1 MNCYEKSSLISIG
14 FIPNLLVV
22 AEAKAGFLQLA
33 VLLVLVV
40 AWSCCKWLWCFL
52 AEKEEILS
60 WLRPLG
66 ESIRPLGE
74 ESDISPEVD
83 EVTVVLVV
91 SLVLREAEPPA
102 EPVPRKTPSKTSS
115 GAARRAWLGRPS
127 PQSESESDESP
138 VKGTE
143 RIWLA
148 LWKKEE
154 EKRIVTKSN
163 ATSLRILNTLCSVH
177 VIQMQPISISLN
189 YNSDQNPSF
198 VYCWSISHTLEYEF
212 FCLGSLGRS
221 GW

>member
-1 MNCYEKSSLISIG
+1 MTYHEKSSLISIG

-33 VLLVLVV
+33 VLLV

-66 ESIRPLGE
+66 ESIKPLGE

-148 LWKKEE
+148 LWKNKQTILKMNKMQLDQESLAHCALFMWSFCNQRDMTWRSVW
-154 EKRIVTKSN
+154 RIVFT
-163 ATSLRILNTLCSVH
+163 
-177 VIQMQPISISLN
+177 
-189 YNSDQNPSF
+189 
-198 VYCWSISHTLEYEF
+198 E
-212 FCLGSLGRS
+212 
-221 GW
+221 

>member
-14 FIPNLLVV
+14 FVPNLLVV

-66 ESIRPLGE
+66 VSIRPLGE

-148 LWKKEE
+148 LWKNKQTTLKTNEVNFDQE
-154 EKRIVTKSN
+154 SF
-163 ATSLRILNTLCSVH
+163 AHCTLCRNVSTTPLW
-177 VIQMQPISISLN
+177 QWDFWQCLPFS
-189 YNSDQNPSF
+189 
-198 VYCWSISHTLEYEF
+198 WATLRGKHCRHPVAVTGVVDTF
-212 FCLGSLGRS
+212 GL
-221 GW
+221 

>member
-1 MNCYEKSSLISIG
+1 
-14 FIPNLLVV
+14 LLVV

-33 VLLVLVV
+33 VLLV

-66 ESIRPLGE
+66 ESIKPLGE

-148 LWKKEE
+148 LWKNKQTD
-154 EKRIVTKSN
+154 KQSILKTKK
-163 ATSLRILNTLCSVH
+163 
-177 VIQMQPISISLN
+177 MQL
-189 YNSDQNPSF
+189 DQKF
-198 VYCWSISHTLEYEF
+198 VYLILLKLKRYDVKECAARGVYWANLNFKDHDSINGLFYAY
-212 FCLGSLGRS
+212 LLD
-221 GW
+221 

>member
-1 MNCYEKSSLISIG
+1 MTYHKKSSLISIG
-14 FIPNLLVV
+14 FVPNLLVV

-33 VLLVLVV
+33 VLLV

-148 LWKKEE
+148 LWKNKQTILKMNKMQLDQE
-154 EKRIVTKSN
+154 
-163 ATSLRILNTLCSVH
+163 SLAHCALF
-177 VIQMQPISISLN
+177 M
-189 YNSDQNPSF
+189 
-198 VYCWSISHTLEYEF
+198 WF
-212 FCLGSLGRS
+212 FCNQRDMT
-221 GW
+221 

>member
-154 EKRIVTKSN
+154 EKRIVKKSN

-198 VYCWSISHTLEYEF
+198 VYYWSISHTLEYEF
-212 FCLGSLGRS
+212 FCLGRS

>member
-1 MNCYEKSSLISIG
+1 MNSFHANSFTPQNATRYSCFDCHFYSEKVPTLSIAIKKISGSILRLMTYHEKSSLISIG
-14 FIPNLLVV
+14 FVPNLLVV

-33 VLLVLVV
+33 VLLV

-66 ESIRPLGE
+66 ESIKPLGE

-148 LWKKEE
+148 LWKNKQTNNIENE
-154 EKRIVTKSN
+154 
-163 ATSLRILNTLCSVH
+163 
-177 VIQMQPISISLN
+177 
-189 YNSDQNPSF
+189 
-198 VYCWSISHTLEYEF
+198 
-212 FCLGSLGRS
+212 
-221 GW
+221 